1 MEISSLKRNA
11 REVDSGQWVGD
22 LTGMGDVR
30 LRVRGLTSQ
39 TVITARS
46 RKERA
51 VPRSQR
57 NRDGSLKVDV
67 ALRVFGEVVAEAV
80 LLDWEG
86 ITDKG
91 EPVPYDPELAREWC
105 TNPDFRPF
113 LDAVAEAASVVDRG
127 EADATEEAGK
137 NSPSPSSGN

>member
-1 MEISSLKRNA
+1 MEISQLKRDA

-22 LTGMGDVR
+22 LAGMGDVR

-39 TVITARS
+39 TVVAARS

-51 VPRSQR
+51 VPRAQR
-57 NRDGSLKVDV
+57 NRDGSLKVDAAIKV
-67 ALRVFGEVVAEAV
+67 LGEVVAETV

-91 EPVPYDPELAREWC
+91 EPVPYSAELAREWC

-113 LDAVAEAASVVDRG
+113 LDAVVEAASVVDRG
-127 EADATEEAGK
+127 EADDAEDAAK
-137 NSPSPSSGN
+137 NSPSPSSGS